1 MVSFMCWV
9 PLSQQM
15 LLRCLMFP
23 SRSIT
28 ANSVAWG
35 YVWLHRWKADVPASL
50 LLACSG
56 EFGFLR
62 KALDK
67 AEVGEGKWK
76 RERKIRK
83 DFPLKSQL

>member
-1 MVSFMCWV
+1 
-9 PLSQQM
+9 
-15 LLRCLMFP
+15 MFP

-28 ANSVAWG
+28 ATSGAWG
-35 YVWLHRWKADVPASL
+35 YGWLHRWKADVPASL